1 MERETRVQTAPPD
14 VSLPDVNVE
23 LLPRATAASEARSR
37 AAMRL
42 APAANTASSRL
53 RTRRIAAASGSEA
66 HSRRLADL
74 ETLRRALPNASTLGV
89 QPVVQRRVVKKGE
102 ENAQQRRKEDN
113 AAKLLQ
119 QRFKRRQLQQAFMTG
134 DNAGNLM
141 RAASRTSVCDL
152 QRGSSFRSRRS
163 VVASAVAAISP
174 SSPGRRASS
183 ASPDA
188 PGSSRASATWTSPP
202 APSTAVAATTATA
215 AACSLAATTQESPV
229 CCAAAPRRASS
240 KVRRHEHL
248 GARDSPP
255 TRNARWSGVAL
266 SPVQSLESIG
276 PTDWQACDAIVL
288 AVSSEHGEIQRGHG
302 PTEASGVLSARFGRA
317 TRRERLS
324 ARSPVSLRS
333 SRDEASPAGAA
344 QIDVDVDGSSTSSAK
359 VGQGAGNRMAANS
372 ELSSGSSSRQT
383 SSNPPTPI
391 KLGRLRASFR
401 SCANRHPS
409 GRCGGGISDH
419 VASESAPGESDVASR
434 PMLPPRPRLEVAK
447 EAAFARLA
455 KQTQSDP
462 RPGEEYD
469 LLCDLSAFDSFV
481 R

>member
-1 MERETRVQTAPPD
+1 MEHETRVQTAPPD

-23 LLPRATAASEARSR
+23 ILPRATEGSDASSR
-37 AAMRL
+37 AAMR
-42 APAANTASSRL
+42 PAANMASSRL

-102 ENAQQRRKEDN
+102 ENAQLRRKEDN

-183 ASPDA
+183 TSPGA
-188 PGSSRASATWTSPP
+188 PGSSRASATWTSPS

-215 AACSLAATTQESPV
+215 AACSLAATAQGSPV

-302 PTEASGVLSARFGRA
+302 PTEASGVLSARFGRV

-344 QIDVDVDGSSTSSAK
+344 QIDAGVDGSSTSSAK
-359 VGQGAGNRMAANS
+359 VGQGPGNRMAANS
-372 ELSSGSSSRQT
+372 ELSSGSSSSRQT
-383 SSNPPTPI
+383 SSSPPTPI

-419 VASESAPGESDVASR
+419 VASESAAGESDVASR